1 MSGYTEPAAGWADG
15 WISYAD
21 LSGQTFGDRTPVRYR
36 MRATR
41 GRCEYDFAET
51 VQLPVTDRTID
62 TVALLT
68 SAGVLLCLAPVPL
81 AHAGDAVL
89 LEVKVGVAL

>member
-1 MSGYTEPAAGWADG
+1 MSGYTEPAAGWSDG
-15 WISYAD
+15 WISCTD
-21 LSGQTFGDRTPVRYR
+21 LSGQPFGGRTPVRYR

-41 GRCEYDFAET
+41 GRCEFDFAET

-68 SAGVLLCLAPVPL
+68 SSGVLLCLAPVPL

-89 LEVKVGVAL
+89 FEVNVRVAP